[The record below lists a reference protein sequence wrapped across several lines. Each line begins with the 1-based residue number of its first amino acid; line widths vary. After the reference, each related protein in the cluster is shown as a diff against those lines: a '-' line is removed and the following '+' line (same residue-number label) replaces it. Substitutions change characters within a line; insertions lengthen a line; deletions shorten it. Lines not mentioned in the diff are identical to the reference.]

1 MPEYKNQ
8 HYVPQHYLKGW
19 AEDKKISIYH
29 IEDGPIPVKTSI
41 SKVCSEDYLY
51 GNATH
56 VEKELQ
62 NIEEL
67 HQGPLDTLRNGY
79 HLTELNRRERLLLLS
94 FIGTQRTRHK
104 LVRADIDAGDEI
116 LREGFREDMEDGVY
130 DERFEWK
137 DHVDGVDDK
146 EESLVDAASLGIHL
160 NMMLKGIFGFFIFGD
175 LDGVMLRNSANEEF
189 IISDTPIVLN
199 NPAFRSSGGAG
210 LVESGLQIYCPID
223 SQRVLFL
230 YDPKTY
236 SVDSNHR
243 DQVLLK
249 SQGAVDEVNLM
260 QFHNAEDIVLHDS
273 CSEDYLDSLA
283 ERMDEYRSR
292 ETYIKEIEIE
302 GEVEEVPSTPSH
314 QVPTKSPD
322 ISGCTQQNTWYT
334 EEREGTRLK
343 EMEEVV
349 DSIYRDSFGAAD
361 IAIILAIRRVNEYVS
376 SFEER

>member
-1 MPEYKNQ
+1 
-8 HYVPQHYLKGW
+8 
-19 AEDKKISIYH
+19 
-29 IEDGPIPVKTSI
+29 
-41 SKVCSEDYLY
+41 
-51 GNATH
+51 
-56 VEKELQ
+56 
-62 NIEEL
+62 
-67 HQGPLDTLRNGY
+67 
-79 HLTELNRRERLLLLS
+79 
-94 FIGTQRTRHK
+94 
-104 LVRADIDAGDEI
+104 
-116 LREGFREDMEDGVY
+116 
-130 DERFEWK
+130 
-137 DHVDGVDDK
+137 
-146 EESLVDAASLGIHL
+146 
-160 NMMLKGIFGFFIFGD
+160 
-175 LDGVMLRNSANEEF
+175 MLRNSANEEF